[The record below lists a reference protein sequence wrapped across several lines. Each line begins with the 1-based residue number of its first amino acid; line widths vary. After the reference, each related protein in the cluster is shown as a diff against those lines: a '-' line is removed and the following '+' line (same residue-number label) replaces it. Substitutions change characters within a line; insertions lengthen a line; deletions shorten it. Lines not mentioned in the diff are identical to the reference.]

1 MIDLF
6 GVLSEY
12 SSAPVPY
19 SCQSIDKIED
29 DLWRPPFIKP
39 IDIPMNSLHRLLNI
53 TVVWACIECNTTL
66 MSRFKKVLDCE
77 M

>member
-29 DLWRPPFIKP
+29 DLWWPPFIKSLLS
-39 IDIPMNSLHRLLNI
+39 MNGLHGLLNI
-53 TVVWACIECNTTL
+53 TVVWACIECNVTL
-66 MSRFKKVLDCE
+66 MSRFKKVMDCE